1 MSPQSKTL
9 WWLITIEL
17 RWRSIIKVIGDS
29 REDQTISCLLKTFFN
44 ESGNKNR
51 LFYARSNPM
60 KLFCSRTTSSQ
71 AGSAALCLGDPECKA
86 FYQDTE
92 ISSEAHRLL
101 YPRNCSLVL
110 KGDDKTGVFLV
121 KGKFS
126 QKKGCFMSKKAIF
139 INECI
144 IIFLNE
150 YCILRSS
157 VRKCFLIFF
166 CANILRFFFSLLG
179 LEKRILTVNFK

>member
-126 QKKGCFMSKKAIF
+126 QKKGCSMRKERRFPFKNVSSF
-139 INECI
+139 
-144 IIFLNE
+144 FLT
-150 YCILRSS
+150 S
-157 VRKCFLIFF
+157 
-166 CANILRFFFSLLG
+166 
-179 LEKRILTVNFK
+179 TVYYVVL